1 MPPSDDLFY
10 ARLLTLSNAELF
22 HYIHHYSHYKVEA
35 VQAALAEVHTRGL
48 YVSEAVLS
56 DIERYCTRQA
66 QQRMR
71 PGNLEPR
78 HIRWLA
84 VAIVIIG
91 LGSAVFLYVTA
102 SPPPQHP
109 LGYDPFDSKT
119 YVRELEVYGGKM
131 NILAVEFRQWLARLW
146 RGKPLAYTI
155 ALLTVLLASLL
166 WRLGSPAASH
176 PETQAEQ
183 HDAPSDPWS

>member
-1 MPPSDDLFY
+1 MFD
-10 ARLLTLSNAELF
+10 AMALSPAFSFDHSAQLP
-22 HYIHHYSHYKVEA
+22 A

-78 HIRWLA
+78 HLQWLA

-109 LGYDPFDSKT
+109 LGYDPFDSKK
-119 YVRELEVYGGKM
+119 YVRELELYGGKI
-131 NILAVEFRQWLARLW
+131 NVLAVEFRQWLASLW
-146 RGKPLAYTI
+146 RGQHLAYTL
-155 ALLTVLLASLL
+155 AFLTVLLSSLL
-166 WRLGSPAASH
+166 WFMGSHSASH
-176 PETQAEQ
+176 VDTHAEK
-183 HDAPSDPWS
+183 HNVP

>member
-1 MPPSDDLFY
+1 MPLSDDSFY
-10 ARLLTLSNAELF
+10 ARILTLSDAELLS
-22 HYIHHYSHYKVEA
+22 YTQNYSHYKSDA
-35 VQAALAEVHTRGL
+35 VQAAIAELHARGV
-48 YVSEAVLS
+48 YVSHDELS
-56 DIERYCTRQA
+56 EIERYFTRQEH
-66 QQRMR
+66 QLMR
-71 PGNLEPR
+71 PFNLEPGQLR
-78 HIRWLA
+78 LLSYVILTMGLCI
-84 VAIVIIG
+84 AIFI
-91 LGSAVFLYVTA
+91 YVTA
-102 SPPPQHP
+102 SPTPYQP